1 LPFERQEARP
11 VIQVDG
17 KIPYKQILWSDVG
30 NGAAASDVGF
40 GRLRRLG

>member
-1 LPFERQEARP
+1 L
-11 VIQVDG
+11 IQVDG
-17 KIPYKQILWSDVG
+17 KIPYEQILWSDVG